1 MDPDLV
7 HHKKSIYKAFCFCCL
22 YTIKHPHSPVSLF
35 SSAFPPSLFSR
46 EFMTSLHI
54 CLDHKI
60 IDFSETQDVSGYL
73 ELKLPTSTVI
83 HLSTRVTGQEL
94 VYLPYDSATCFF
106 SQASASQTL
115 ELKAGLHRIPF
126 SIELDPNLPNSLVH
140 RVGSIGYS
148 VSAVALIANVAIR
161 AHIKFD
167 VTKSQSKIS
176 TIYWGTTPDRKWRY
190 EFEVPKSISLGDQYI
205 RLSLRLKS
213 LLPTSPKLESN
224 GCLLGCQLWE
234 FASVR

>member
-1 MDPDLV
+1 
-7 HHKKSIYKAFCFCCL
+7 
-22 YTIKHPHSPVSLF
+22 
-35 SSAFPPSLFSR
+35 
-46 EFMTSLHI
+46 MTSLHI

-167 VTKSQSKIS
+167 VTKSQSKTS

-224 GCLLGCQLWE
+224 ACLLGCQLWE